1 MRSSFFLA
9 LVIFFPFMTWA
20 NQGAAPQAQQ
30 LREQLQAQRAQV
42 NSACSADAAAAG
54 CPGQEVG
61 DGLLKC
67 LRSYKKQNKKE
78 FILSEGCKNAMKSL
92 RDARKE
98 KKGL

>member
-1 MRSSFFLA
+1 MNIVFFFTA
-9 LVIFFPFMTWA
+9 LIFLSVATLA
-20 NQGAAPQAQQ
+20 NQGASQQAQQ
-30 LREQLQAQRAQV
+30 MQERLQAQRAQV

-67 LRSYKKQNKKE
+67 LRNYKKQQKKE

-98 KKGL
+98 KKGR